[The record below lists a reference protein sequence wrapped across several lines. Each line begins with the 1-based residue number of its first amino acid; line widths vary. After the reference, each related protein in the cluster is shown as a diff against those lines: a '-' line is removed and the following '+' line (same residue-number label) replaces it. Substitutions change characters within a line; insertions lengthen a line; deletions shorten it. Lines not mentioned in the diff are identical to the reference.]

1 MNEYNKMTPEE
12 LSDILPA
19 HVYML
24 RETLMGLFQQLN
36 QDDWVTPDLA
46 VLEDQFHK
54 MFFLNLCDPPRNYA
68 DWHINETVLDY
79 IKEAA
84 QMRLEEMR

>member
-1 MNEYNKMTPEE
+1 MTPEE

-24 RETLMGLFQQLN
+24 RETLMDLFQQLN

-46 VLEDQFHK
+46 VLEDQYNK
-54 MFFLNLCDPPRNYA
+54 MFFLNLCDPPRNYS
-68 DWHINETVLDY
+68 DWNINETVLEY

-84 QMRLEEMR
+84 QMMLAEKSRG